1 MKTLHFVSTLLIGA
15 VLLTGCSSP
24 ETQAPNAK
32 TEVWHSVVRSGFG

>member
-1 MKTLHFVSTLLIGA
+1 MKTLHFVSTLLIGV

-32 TEVWHSVVRSGFG
+32 TEAGTQSSGFG